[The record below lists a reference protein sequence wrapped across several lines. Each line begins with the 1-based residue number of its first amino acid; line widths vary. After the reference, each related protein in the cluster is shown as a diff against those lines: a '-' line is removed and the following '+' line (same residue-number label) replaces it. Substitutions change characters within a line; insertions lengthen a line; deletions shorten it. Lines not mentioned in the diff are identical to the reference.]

1 METIFE
7 LWDEEEAHLLNT
19 YAAMPDALAV
29 VAATVRAYGESAVE
43 TWGLFRSTPDG
54 APTDIVA
61 EGVDLARMAMREQRW
76 QYAVSDSS
84 AVK

>member
-1 METIFE
+1 MGIIFE

-29 VAATVRAYGESAVE
+29 VAATVGEYGEHAVQ

-54 APTDIVA
+54 EPTDVIA
-61 EGVDLARMAMREQRW
+61 EGIDLARMAMRERDAK
-76 QYAVSDSS
+76 YAVSD
-84 AVK
+84 